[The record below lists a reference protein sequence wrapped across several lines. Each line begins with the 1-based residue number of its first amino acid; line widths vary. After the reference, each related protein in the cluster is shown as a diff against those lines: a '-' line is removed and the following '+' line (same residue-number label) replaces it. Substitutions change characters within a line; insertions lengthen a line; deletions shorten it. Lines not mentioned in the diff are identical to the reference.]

1 MQINAGG
8 GMHRLHLGP
17 YASRV
22 DAEKVAEKIR
32 QALGYKPTF
41 VTR

>member
-1 MQINAGG
+1 I
-8 GMHRLHLGP
+8 HRLQLGP

-32 QALGYKPTF
+32 TALGFRPTF
-41 VTR
+41 VIR